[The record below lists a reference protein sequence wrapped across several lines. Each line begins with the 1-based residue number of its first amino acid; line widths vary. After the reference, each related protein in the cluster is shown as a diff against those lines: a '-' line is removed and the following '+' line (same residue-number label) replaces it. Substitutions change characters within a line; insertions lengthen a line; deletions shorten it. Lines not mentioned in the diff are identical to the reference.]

1 MEWTRSQMSQVTRK
15 SEYKE
20 AKMRGKVIR
29 ISGSSLNAQSRK
41 PKDAKT
47 RELISKVANV
57 GIIEMVADD
66 PVLKKAYLKRLDLS
80 PASLKALDALINRIW
95 AGGRPSDE
103 NLETM
108 VWAYGA
114 YVGTVIQRK
123 HEGVWKK
130 SKYYYDF
137 KFTRDGVP
145 TGFAVNPWSWT
156 YKRFDEND
164 LLAPKYEALMEMAGR
179 FYEASASQNQA

>member
-1 MEWTRSQMSQVTRK
+1 
-15 SEYKE
+15 
-20 AKMRGKVIR
+20 MRGKVIET
-29 ISGSSLNAQSRK
+29 SGLSLNAQSSKR
-41 PKDAKT
+41 KDAKT
-47 RELISKVANV
+47 RELISQVANV

-66 PVLKKAYLKRLDLS
+66 LALKKAFLKWLDFT
-80 PASLKALDALINRIW
+80 PASLKALDALIKRIW
-95 AGGRPSDE
+95 AGGRPSDA

-114 YVGTVIQRK
+114 YVGAAIQKK

-145 TGFAVNPWSWT
+145 TGFTVNPWSWT
-156 YKRFDEND
+156 YKRFDEGD
-164 LLAPKYEALMEMAGR
+164 LLALKYKALMEMAAR
-179 FYEASASQNQA
+179 FYKASGSQGQV